1 MKIGIFSEPFNAS
14 LDEIKQEVAHAQAC
28 RASTYW
34 LAQIWRYDAL
44 TLIPSL
50 AQIAPDVE
58 FASGVVAS
66 YLRHPMTLASQALTT
81 NLLTGGKFTL
91 GVGLMHK
98 PLIEGMFEMSFE
110 RPARHMREYL
120 DILLPLV
127 QQQEVDSSGAT
138 VSYHGGMQVPGAEP
152 CQVMLAALGPQML
165 KLCGARTQGTITWMT
180 GADTIK
186 DYIRPNL
193 FTAAE
198 QAGRTDTRIAAL
210 LPILITD
217 DEAAGRALAAEQF
230 EIYGTMPSY
239 RAMLDK
245 SGLADPA
252 DYVLIG
258 NEDKVAESLRP
269 YVDAGVTD
277 CGLLIAGSPESK
289 ARGMDFVASLEGKLN

>member
-14 LDEIKQEVAHAQAC
+14 LDEIKQEVAHAQASG
-28 RASTYW
+28 ASTYW

-81 NLLTGGKFTL
+81 NVLTNGKFTL

-98 PLIEGMFEMSFE
+98 PLIEGMFEMSFD

-138 VSYHGGMQVPGAEP
+138 VSYHGGMEVPGATP

-165 KLCGARTQGTITWMT
+165 KLCGAKTQGTITWMT
-180 GADTIK
+180 GFETIK

-193 FTAAE
+193 FAAAE
-198 QAGRTDTRIAAL
+198 QAGRSETRIAAL
-210 LPILITD
+210 LPIVITD
-217 DEAAGRALAAEQF
+217 DEAAGRALASMQF

-245 SGLADPA
+245 SGLAEPS

-258 NEDKVAESLRP
+258 NEDKVAESLRH
-269 YVDAGVTD
+269 YAEAGVTD
-277 CGLLIAGSPESK
+277 CGLLIAGSGDSK
-289 ARGMDFVASLEGKLN
+289 ARGLDFVASLKGHLT

>member
-1 MKIGIFSEPFNAS
+1 MKIGIFSEPFNAT
-14 LDEIKQEVAHAQAC
+14 LENIKEEVALAQQC
-28 RASTYW
+28 GASSYW

-66 YLRHPMTLASQALTT
+66 YLRHPVTLASQALTT
-81 NLLTGGKFTL
+81 SLLTQGKFTL

-98 PLIEGMFEMSFE
+98 PLIEGMFEMSFDK
-110 RPARHMREYL
+110 PARHMREYL

-127 QQQEVDSSGAT
+127 NQEEVNASGVT
-138 VSYHGGMQVPGAEP
+138 VSYHGGMQVPDAPP

-165 KLCGARTQGTITWMT
+165 RICGARTQGTITWMT
-180 GADTIK
+180 GPDTIK
-186 DYIRPNL
+186 NYIRPNL

-198 QAGRTDTRIAAL
+198 QAGRTKTRIAAL
-210 LPILITD
+210 LPIVITD
-217 DEAAGRALAAEQF
+217 DEASGKAHAAEQF

-245 SGLADPA
+245 SGLAEPA

-258 NEDKVAESLRP
+258 NEDRVAESLRQ
-269 YVDAGVTD
+269 YAAAGVTD
-277 CGLLIAGSPESK
+277 CGLLVAGGGETRS
-289 ARGMDFVASLEGKLN
+289 RGLDFIASLNGSLA